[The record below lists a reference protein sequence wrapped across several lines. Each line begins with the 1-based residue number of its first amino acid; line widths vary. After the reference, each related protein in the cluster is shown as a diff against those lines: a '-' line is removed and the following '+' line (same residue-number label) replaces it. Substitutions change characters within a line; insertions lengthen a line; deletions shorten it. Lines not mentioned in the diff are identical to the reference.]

1 MKESYVEGLAAHD
14 GPESCVVAGN
24 GKDEALTGVRTG
36 RVFSRE
42 NEPLPAGR
50 PLGCRRRRRRRKATP
65 GTSPA
70 RDVPGP
76 RAVRDPA
83 HVRKHL
89 AREPGEPRSA
99 GPDQSAERWA
109 AGDGTGRVGKS
120 KDERR

>member
-14 GPESCVVAGN
+14 GPESCVVVGN
-24 GKDEALTGVRTG
+24 GKGEALTGVRTG

-42 NEPLPAGR
+42 NKLPS
-50 PLGCRRRRRRRKATP
+50 GCRRRWRRRKATS
-65 GTSPA
+65 GTSPT
-70 RDVPGP
+70 RDMPGP
-76 RAVRDPA
+76 RAVRDPG

-99 GPDQSAERWA
+99 GPDGGA
-109 AGDGTGRVGKS
+109 GRVGKS